1 MIKLARRAGD
11 DKVFSGWLHF
21 YLGLRYVALTSLSFF
36 TGADLTRIRHPRV
49 IGTDIAQSE
58 HGFVIL
64 ILASL
69 AQTSHNAGPQA
80 HARPSRRAT

>member
-49 IGTDIAQSE
+49 IGTDIAQCWAS
-58 HGFVIL
+58 GSRPPLAPRYL
-64 ILASL
+64 IETAP
-69 AQTSHNAGPQA
+69 A
-80 HARPSRRAT
+80 ATTQ